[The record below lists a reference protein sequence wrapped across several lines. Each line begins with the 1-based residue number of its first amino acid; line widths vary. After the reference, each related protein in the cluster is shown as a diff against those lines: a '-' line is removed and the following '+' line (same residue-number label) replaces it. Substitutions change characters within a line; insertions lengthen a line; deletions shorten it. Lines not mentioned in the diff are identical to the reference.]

1 MSEREAIGKRM
12 LECVAVSRRKER
24 REKHTI
30 EREGK
35 TQNEYRKE
43 IEVMR
48 RKREKASC
56 KRGGMKINK

>member
-1 MSEREAIGKRM
+1 MCRGQQEEGK
-12 LECVAVSRRKER
+12 EGETV
-24 REKHTI
+24 

-48 RKREKASC
+48 RKRDKGRC
-56 KRGGMKINK
+56 KKEGMKINK